1 MRYLLLSCLILVLS
15 GCYLANGPPDETKLW
30 IKNGKKIPINE
41 QMACYKKVETLYLTK
56 EERDSLDKLGDE
68 FMKEPFKLMDNK
80 EKYDKYNSLV
90 DKVSVLSSKCFYDL
104 GYRFNAPFY
113 WCLIGN
119 MHICKENIKYSGY
132 GLNYIFPSSPSP
144 QENTDSQ

>member
-1 MRYLLLSCLILVLS
+1 MTGVQTCALPISYTTNAKFKIRLWQKIKVVLF
-15 GCYLANGPPDETKLW
+15 LQK
-30 IKNGKKIPINE
+30 GKKKE
-41 QMACYKKVETLYLTK
+41 RKKVETLYLTK

-80 EKYDKYNSLV
+80 AKYDRYNSLV

-113 WCLIGN
+113 WCLIG
-119 MHICKENIKYSGY
+119 
-132 GLNYIFPSSPSP
+132 
-144 QENTDSQ
+144 